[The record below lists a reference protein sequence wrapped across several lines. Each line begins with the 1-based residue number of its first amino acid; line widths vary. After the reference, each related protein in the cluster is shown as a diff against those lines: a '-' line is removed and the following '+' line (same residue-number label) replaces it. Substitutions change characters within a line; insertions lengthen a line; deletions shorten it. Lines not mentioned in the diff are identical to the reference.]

1 MNLYLYQ
8 ESFAH
13 EPVELK
19 PVRIEVDE
27 LYKQLFYQYFHS
39 LCSYA
44 HTIVKDTDA
53 AKDVVQTA
61 YIKLWDKR
69 KEVNINESAKS
80 YLYTTVYRLS
90 LNVLRNQESR
100 KGHHEE
106 IKKTTTHYQSNSLED
121 MEVQKRI
128 LAAIELLPDRC
139 KEIFYKTKFEGKKY
153 LEVSEELGISV
164 KTVEVQMGK
173 ALKFL
178 RGKLSDLSICII
190 IHFLFQ

>member
-1 MNLYLYQ
+1 MNLSLYH

-13 EPVELK
+13 ESLELK
-19 PVRIEVDE
+19 AVRKEVDE
-27 LYKQLFYQYFHS
+27 LYKQLFYQYFQS
-39 LCSYA
+39 LCGYA
-44 HTIVKDTDA
+44 LTIVKDPDA

-90 LNVLRNQESR
+90 LNVVRNQVSR

-106 IKKTTTHYQSNSLED
+106 IKKSSSFHQTNSLEGE
-121 MEVQKRI
+121 EVQKRI
-128 LAAIELLPDRC
+128 LATIELLPDRC
-139 KEIFYKTKFEGKKY
+139 KEVFYKTKFEGKKY

-178 RGKLSDLSICII
+178 REKLSDLSICII